1 MVEMQNQMTMF
12 EQEYGSYDMAEDKEK
27 WQKAFRDFRMGWS
40 CAIMWLDELNQENQ
54 GLHGEKDEQ

>member
-1 MVEMQNQMTMF
+1 MTMF

-27 WQKAFRDFRMGWS
+27 WQKAFRDFRMGWA